1 MAIRGLGGIRGLGRP
16 RNDFMSIEREPEFRV
31 PSFDYVAPT
40 LNEDAINKALEAVTV
55 RKNANDARTNA
66 TDQYEADVADFKDIE
81 ASEIEQGIA
90 SLPEILNLAQEPFV
104 DEGIGSFTPPS
115 DPVISRMPNELSI
128 PFVPPQIDIDKII
141 NRDEQIFVPPPS
153 IQDLDERD
161 FRDTIGDDFLPTPP
175 PSPIAPPPMIG
186 QPVGGE
192 PVISTDDGGRK
203 IPDLIPATD
212 PVIDLPSDDFL
223 TGGKP
228 SINLPR
234 FKGGGREDF
243 VRDFDDTG
251 FGNYIIEDP
260 IIPPMTPP
268 TDPVIPIDN
277 PYTNIFDIPGNNLG
291 GNIPGYLDI
300 DDRDFWDSIGEP
312 PFDDIIFPPYDPPIT
327 DPDPD
332 PIVPPPP
339 VDEGPTG
346 PINYYTGKPINNPYT
361 PYSTDSGAAPLQ
373 KAISPRTFGQAPGF
387 EPPPRK
393 QPVPI
398 IKPPHRPPPR
408 RDDQIFVPPPDD
420 FPKDLRPIAMAPA
433 GAKGG
438 GYLNKGISMLP
449 MNGQGDT
456 LTTQVFQSGF
466 RPRR

>member
-16 RNDFMSIEREPEFRV
+16 RNDFMSIEREPEFKV

-115 DPVISRMPNELSI
+115 DPVIPRMPNEDFI
-128 PFVPPQIDIDKII
+128 PFIPPQIDIDKII

-192 PVISTDDGGRK
+192 PDI
-203 IPDLIPATD
+203 IPATD

-223 TGGKP
+223 TGGEP
-228 SINLPR
+228 SINLPP

-251 FGNYIIEDP
+251 FKGIDNLIV
-260 IIPPMTPP
+260 PPMTPP
-268 TDPVIPIDN
+268 TEPVTPINLPIDN

-291 GNIPGYLDI
+291 GNIPGYFDI
-300 DDRDFWDSIGEP
+300 DDSDFYDSIGEP
-312 PFDDIIFPPYDPPIT
+312 PFDDIIFPPYNPPIT

-332 PIVPPPP
+332 PIVYPLP

-373 KAISPRTFGQAPGF
+373 KAITPRTFGQAPGF
-387 EPPPRK
+387 EPPIIRP
-393 QPVPI
+393 PI
-398 IKPPHRPPPR
+398 RIPPPR
-408 RDDQIFVPPPDD
+408 DDRIFVPPPDD
-420 FPKDLRPIAMAPA
+420 FPEKLRPIAMAPG
-433 GAKGG
+433 GAKSG
-438 GYLNKGISMLP
+438 GYLNNGISMLP